1 MIVVD
6 KQERYEMIKAAAIK
20 LEFRKQMKKQGSI
33 STRLRKA
40 KSWVNEG
47 LAKDIDSQYNDVAL
61 AKMDENH
68 NHWTDSSSYAKT
80 HYGERAEA
88 VNKYD
93 NDWD

>member
-1 MIVVD
+1 MTNQD
-6 KQERYEMIKAAAIK
+6 ARYTMIKAAAEKIN
-20 LEFRKQMKKQGSI
+20 FRKQMKKQGSI

-47 LAKDIDSQYNDVAL
+47 LAKDVDSQYNDDAI

-68 NHWTDSSSYAKT
+68 NHWTDSSAYAKA

-88 VNKYD
+88 VSKYD
-93 NDWD
+93 KDWD